1 MSLRI
6 SAFFPAHN
14 EEGNI
19 AETVTNAIQVLSELS
34 EAFEV
39 IVVDDGS
46 TDRTTEIVRKIMEA
60 DPRVRL
66 VQHDRNLGYGAALRS
81 GFAAARYEWVFFSD
95 SDLQFDLRDLAR
107 LLPYTHQA
115 DLIVGYR
122 IRRQDP
128 LYRRLLSWAWNR
140 LVRWGFDV
148 GVQDVDC
155 AFKLL
160 RREVV
165 QRLPLCSEG
174 AFISTE
180 LLCRARVCGARIVEV
195 GVPHYPRR
203 WGKQS
208 GASVRVVLRAFRELW
223 QLRRELRSWAA
234 RSFPGLPERPPRT
247 DEDQDSKDLR
257 ERRTEERPYRAPHQ
271 GPVGGE
277 RTHVRE
283 PVEEVPEE
291 R

>member
-19 AETVTNAIQVLSELS
+19 GKTVRTALEVLSDLA

-46 TDRTTEIVRKIMEA
+46 TDRTAEIVREIMEA

-66 VQHDRNLGYGAALRS
+66 VQHDRNRGYGAALRS
-81 GFAAARYEWVFFSD
+81 GFAAARYDWVFFSD

-107 LLPYTHQA
+107 LIPYTDRA

-128 LYRRLLSWAWNR
+128 IHRRLFAWAWNR
-140 LVRWGFDV
+140 LVRWGFGV
-148 GVQDVDC
+148 GVRDVDC

-165 QRLPLCSEG
+165 QRLPLRSDG

-180 LLCRARVCGARIVEV
+180 LLCRARASGARIVEV

-203 WGKQS
+203 WGRQS
-208 GASVRVVLRAFRELW
+208 GASVRVILRAFEDLW
-223 QLRRELRSWAA
+223 RLRWELRRR
-234 RSFPGLPERPPRT
+234 
-247 DEDQDSKDLR
+247 
-257 ERRTEERPYRAPHQ
+257 
-271 GPVGGE
+271 
-277 RTHVRE
+277 
-283 PVEEVPEE
+283 
-291 R
+291 